1 MKKLSIILLSTVTIM
16 GCGRFSNND
25 EKQANDQRI
34 VCLAKQY
41 NEIIF
46 ALGAEE
52 NLAAVDLSST
62 YPPEIKKLPTVGYH
76 RALSTEGILST
87 KPTIIIHDN
96 NVGPEEVMQ
105 QMEKLEIPMKVFDA
119 AGNDIPSTKDLIT
132 EMGAYFGKEEKAV
145 AINSKIDE
153 EMALAMD
160 NLKNYPSR
168 PKVVIIHYGRASNI
182 YLTMTSGSNAGKM
195 IEWAGGEMAID
206 GERGMMQLSAEVIAQ
221 SNPDVILLTDFGY
234 DRLNGMQ
241 EVKNLP
247 GVSTT
252 KAAQNNRIF
261 RVEEHDMVYFG
272 PRTGEIVMILQELIH
287 KNEGLQ

>member
-1 MKKLSIILLSTVTIM
+1 MKKLIILLTIIASVSA
-16 GCGRFSNND
+16 CGRFSNKD
-25 EKQANDQRI
+25 EKEANTERI

-46 ALGAEE
+46 ALNAQQ
-52 NLAAVDLSST
+52 NLVAVDLSST
-62 YPPEIKKLPTVGYH
+62 YPPAIKELPTVGYH
-76 RALSTEGILST
+76 RALSTEGILSM
-87 KPTIIIHDN
+87 KPSIIIHDN
-96 NVGPEEVMQ
+96 NVGPEQVMQ
-105 QMEKLEIPMKVFDA
+105 QMEKLEIPMKVFEA
-119 AGNDIPSTKDLIT
+119 PGNDIPTTKALIS
-132 EMGAYFGKEEKAV
+132 EMGQYFDRTKEADSLN
-145 AINSKIDE
+145 AKIDRE
-153 EMALAMD
+153 MGMALE
-160 NLKNYPSR
+160 NLKNYPTR
-168 PKVVIIHYGRASNI
+168 PKVAIIHYGRASNI
-182 YLTMTSGSNAGKM
+182 YLTMTSGSNAGKL

-272 PRTGEIVMILQELIH
+272 PRTGEIVMNLQELIH
-287 KNEGLQ
+287 KNEGL